1 MNPRRYKLRKN
12 MKFYV
17 TDTLCVDVPIRSGIA
32 VGFSSRNFVMRV
44 VDPTLQLPSYDKAH
58 DAANTIA
65 DAVQRKIGSCSIR
78 AFGAV
83 PIDQ

>member
-1 MNPRRYKLRKN
+1 MNPRRYKRRKN

-32 VGFSSRNFVMRV
+32 VEFSSRNFVMRV
-44 VDPTLQLPSYDKAH
+44 VDLTLQFPSYDKAH